1 MTPSIRIRPARME
14 DALPLLAI
22 YRPYVEDTVVS
33 FEVAPPTLE
42 EFTARIQKAL
52 AKWAWLVAEE
62 DGQCVGY
69 AYGSMHRERAAYRY
83 STEVSAYVAASAR
96 RRGIGALLYR
106 ELFTA
111 LAARG
116 YCNALAGVALPNAAS
131 VALHES
137 VGFTAVGV
145 FRNIGWKFGS
155 WHDVAWFEKQLRD
168 SPTSFSKQG

>member
-1 MTPSIRIRPARME
+1 MPLTIRSATAD
-14 DALPLLAI
+14 DAAALLAI
-22 YRPYVEDTVVS
+22 YAPIVESTTIS
-33 FEVAPPTLE
+33 FETEPPTLE
-42 EFTARIQKAL
+42 EFTARIQKAV
-52 AKWAWLVAEE
+52 AKWAWLVAEQ

-83 STEVSAYVAASAR
+83 SVEVSAYVAEWAR

-116 YCNALAGVALPNAAS
+116 YCNALAGIALPNEAS

-145 FRNIGWKFGS
+145 FRNIGWKFGA
-155 WHDVAWFEKQLRD
+155 WHDVAWLERQLRD
-168 SPTSFSKQG
+168 QPT

>member
-1 MTPSIRIRPARME
+1 MPLTIRSATAD
-14 DALPLLAI
+14 DAAALLAVYAPI
-22 YRPYVEDTVVS
+22 VETTTIS
-33 FEVAPPTLE
+33 FETEPPTLE
-42 EFTARIQKAL
+42 EFTARIQKAV
-52 AKWAWLVAEE
+52 AKWAWLVAEQ

-83 STEVSAYVAASAR
+83 SVEVSAYVAESAR

-116 YCNALAGVALPNAAS
+116 YCNALAGIALPNEAS

-145 FRNIGWKFGS
+145 FKNIGWKFGA
-155 WHDVAWFEKQLRD
+155 WHDVAWFEKPLRD
-168 SPTSFSKQG
+168 QPTQSF

>member
-1 MTPSIRIRPARME
+1 MPLTIRSATPD
-14 DALPLLAI
+14 DAAALLAI
-22 YRPYVEDTVVS
+22 YAPIVETTTIS
-33 FEVAPPTLE
+33 FETEPPTLE
-42 EFTARIQKAL
+42 EFTARIQKAI
-52 AKWAWLVAEE
+52 AKWAWLVAEQ

-83 STEVSAYVAASAR
+83 SVEVSAYVAESAR

-116 YCNALAGVALPNAAS
+116 YCNALAGIALPNEGS

-145 FRNIGWKFGS
+145 FRNIGWKFGA
-155 WHDVAWFEKQLRD
+155 WHDVAWFERQLRD
-168 SPTSFSKQG
+168 QPTQVFQ